1 MEYMM
6 QNMVFIFDCNWKR
19 IFKKIHFATDL
30 DINKCLKQI
39 RLMYCLHMCTHFS
52 ELPFNISTKMNIYR
66 SIIFGYWKIT
76 KVSFNNKI
84 LLCRDSIREL
94 GYTPY
99 YKSDQLRFLLY
110 LRINITT
117 FLNTTCAIYYE

>member
-1 MEYMM
+1 
-6 QNMVFIFDCNWKR
+6 
-19 IFKKIHFATDL
+19 
-30 DINKCLKQI
+30 
-39 RLMYCLHMCTHFS
+39 
-52 ELPFNISTKMNIYR
+52 MNIYR

-84 LLCRDSIREL
+84 LLCRDSIRGL

-117 FLNTTCAIYYE
+117 FLNTTCAIYYEGDKGYRKSLYKI